1 MMIMLLIHGCY
12 FGFRGCKEHAQ
23 LATANYVRGHFEKGH
38 LWEGKEYVG
47 IENMQHK
54 THKLSA
60 SNPAVKTHNGMRIP
74 IDSEPGKVIAYFLS
88 VVSPGQT
95 RVYCRAATICQK
107 INFANIGHPNAA
119 FSPNQPLGEH
129 SVSKLMKAALE
140 RIGHVG
146 ATGHALRRI
155 FVTTLANDPA
165 VSVEA
170 GMEASRHTSVSAFRG
185 YQVVG
190 KTSESAKFAALG
202 FEKK

>member
-1 MMIMLLIHGCY
+1 MAITTRNGKNPKPVAFNSKKKASAKKKKAPPAKHTTAAMI
-12 FGFRGCKEHAQ
+12 
-23 LATANYVRGHFEKGH
+23 
-38 LWEGKEYVG
+38 
-47 IENMQHK
+47 
-54 THKLSA
+54 
-60 SNPAVKTHNGMRIP
+60 
-74 IDSEPGKVIAYFLS
+74 D
-88 VVSPGQT
+88 
-95 RVYCRAATICQK
+95 
-107 INFANIGHPNAA
+107 
-119 FSPNQPLGEH
+119 
-129 SVSKLMKAALE
+129 
-140 RIGHVG
+140 G